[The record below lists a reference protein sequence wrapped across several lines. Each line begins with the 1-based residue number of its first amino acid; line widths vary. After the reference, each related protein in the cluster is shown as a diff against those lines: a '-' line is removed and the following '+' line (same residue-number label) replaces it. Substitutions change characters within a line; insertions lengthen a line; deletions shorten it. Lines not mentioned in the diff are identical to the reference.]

1 MTSNWTLA
9 VRQRL
14 AKDFPPDHVL
24 PDKQPSF
31 VRSAVY
37 LFGALTIASFA
48 LIIVTGTVLAIFGP
62 QWWHTNGVGHF
73 FNSTTALGTCM
84 DRSRLVY
91 FFVLGGTEERLGTTQ
106 PKRRFYAES
115 PTSCAHLVDRSQ
127 RL

>member
-1 MTSNWTLA
+1 MATDWTLEVRKKLATVMATNWTLA

-14 AKDFPPDHVL
+14 GKDFPPDQVL
-24 PDKQPSF
+24 PDKQPSY

-73 FNSTTALGTCM
+73 FSGVCPSTLECIA
-84 DRSRLVY
+84 
-91 FFVLGGTEERLGTTQ
+91 
-106 PKRRFYAES
+106 
-115 PTSCAHLVDRSQ
+115 
-127 RL
+127 